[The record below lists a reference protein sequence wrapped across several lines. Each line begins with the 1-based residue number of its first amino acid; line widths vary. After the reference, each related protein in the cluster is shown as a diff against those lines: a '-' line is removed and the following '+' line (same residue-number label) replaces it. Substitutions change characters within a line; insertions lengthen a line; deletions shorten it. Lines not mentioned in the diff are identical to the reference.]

1 MLFDHK
7 IFYNLQNIFKF
18 FTENEFKI
26 RQYCNYPKS
35 DFPGSQPVS
44 LDQGNIQHLAE
55 LEYMVSWKADGLRYL
70 ILIEGKQ
77 KVYAF
82 DRGNNVFNI
91 PRLTFPRHPTDK
103 GITGIEHLK
112 DTLLVF
118 LVIVIKP
125 KIDKKPSF

>member
-1 MLFDHK
+1 MVH
-7 IFYNLQNIFKF
+7 NICN
-18 FTENEFKI
+18 NEFKI

-103 GITGIEHLK
+103 GTTGIEHLK

-118 LVIVIKP
+118 LLVLL
-125 KIDKKPSF
+125 